1 MMSAIKFQQEG
12 PVARISLNR
21 PERRNALNYPVID
34 ELLDVLESLT
44 DDDSCRV
51 VVISGE
57 GSGFCSGDDMGGMGE
72 PSGDRWKGKKAS
84 IAVLPQQALIRRLR
98 TLPKPIIASIHG
110 YALGMGLDMALA
122 CDLRVCTETT
132 ELGDPRT
139 DRALYAATGITY
151 QLPRII
157 GYGRALALM
166 LMAERISGKEAERIG
181 LVYKAVP
188 ETELSATVEGIVE
201 RLSKAATKSISV
213 IKEQMAA
220 QLDLPYDLA
229 ASHSIAIRNSYTLE
243 DTQEGITAFFEKR
256 APRFTG
262 Q

>member
-1 MMSAIKFQQEG
+1 MPEILALRDG
-12 PVARISLNR
+12 PVLRVKLNR
-21 PERRNALNYPVID
+21 PERRNALTYAIID
-34 ELLDVLESLT
+34 QLLDILEPVAG
-44 DDDSCRV
+44 DDDCRV

-57 GSGFCSGDDMGGMGE
+57 GTGFCSGDDMGGMGQ
-72 PSGDRWKGKKAS
+72 PTGRRWKGRKAGA
-84 IAVLPQQALIRRLR
+84 AVLPQQALIKMLR
-98 TLPKPIIASIHG
+98 TLPKPVIASIHG

-139 DRALYAATGITY
+139 ERALYAATGITY
-151 QLPRII
+151 QLPRVI
-157 GYGRALALM
+157 GYGRALAMM
-166 LMAERISGKEAERIG
+166 LLAERISGKEAERIG

-188 ETELSATVEGIVE
+188 ESELTATVEGIVE
-201 RLSKAATKSISV
+201 RLAKAATKSMAV

-220 QLDLPYDLA
+220 QMDLSYELA
-229 ASHSIAIRNSYTLE
+229 AHHSVAIRSSYTLE

-256 APRFTG
+256 APQFTG

>member
-1 MMSAIKFQQEG
+1 MPEVVALRDG
-12 PVARISLNR
+12 PVLRVKLNR
-21 PERRNALNYPVID
+21 PERRNALTYAIID
-34 ELLDVLESLT
+34 QLLDILEPVAG
-44 DDDSCRV
+44 DDDCRV

-57 GSGFCSGDDMGGMGE
+57 GTGFCSGDDMGGMGQ
-72 PSGDRWKGKKAS
+72 PTGRRWKGRKAGA
-84 IAVLPQQALIRRLR
+84 AVLPQQALIKMLR
-98 TLPKPIIASIHG
+98 TLPKPVIASIHG

-139 DRALYAATGITY
+139 ERALYAATGITY
-151 QLPRII
+151 QLPRVI
-157 GYGRALALM
+157 GYGRALAMM
-166 LMAERISGKEAERIG
+166 LLAERISGKEAERIG

-188 ETELSATVEGIVE
+188 ESELTATVEGIVE
-201 RLSKAATKSISV
+201 RLAKAATKSISV

-220 QLDLPYDLA
+220 QMDLSYELA
-229 ASHSIAIRNSYTLE
+229 ARHSVAIRSSYTLE

-256 APRFTG
+256 APQFTG

>member
-1 MMSAIKFQQEG
+1 MSDIIFHREG
-12 PVARISLNR
+12 PVVRISLNR
-21 PERRNALNYPVID
+21 PERRNALNYAVID
-34 ELLDVLESLT
+34 QLLDVLEPLT
-44 DDDSCRV
+44 DDDDCRV
-51 VVISGE
+51 VVINGE
-57 GSGFCSGDDMGGMGE
+57 GSGFCSGDDMGGMGQ
-72 PSGDRWKGKKAS
+72 PSDDRWRGKKAS
-84 IAVLPQQALIRRLR
+84 AAVLPQQTLIRTLR
-98 TLPKPIIASIHG
+98 TLPKPVVVSIHG

-122 CDLRVCTETT
+122 CDLRVCTETA

-151 QLPRII
+151 QLPRIV
-157 GYGRALALM
+157 GYGRALAMM

-188 ETELSATVEGIVE
+188 ETELSVTVEGIIE

-213 IKEQMAA
+213 IKEQMMA

-229 ASHSIAIRNSYTLE
+229 AGYSIAVRNSYTLE

>member
-1 MMSAIKFQQEG
+1 MPEVIVNRDG
-12 PVARISLNR
+12 PVLRISLNR
-21 PERRNALNYPVID
+21 PERRNALNYTIID
-34 ELLDVLESLT
+34 QLLDILEPVAY
-44 DDDSCRV
+44 DDECRV

-57 GSGFCSGDDMGGMGE
+57 GTGFCAGDDMGGMGQ
-72 PSGDRWKGKKAS
+72 PTSPRWKGRKAGA
-84 IAVLPQQALIRRLR
+84 AVLPQQSLIRTLR
-98 TLPKPIIASIHG
+98 TLPKPVVVSIHG

-132 ELGDPRT
+132 ELGDPRVE
-139 DRALYAATGITY
+139 RALYAATGITY
-151 QLPRII
+151 QLPRVI
-157 GYGRALALM
+157 GYGRALAMMFL
-166 LMAERISGKEAERIG
+166 AERISGREAERIG

-188 ETELSATVEGIVE
+188 ESELTTTVEGIVE
-201 RLSKAATKSISV
+201 RLAKAATKSIAV

-229 ASHSIAIRNSYTLE
+229 ARHSVAVRSSYTLE

-256 APRFTG
+256 SPHFTG